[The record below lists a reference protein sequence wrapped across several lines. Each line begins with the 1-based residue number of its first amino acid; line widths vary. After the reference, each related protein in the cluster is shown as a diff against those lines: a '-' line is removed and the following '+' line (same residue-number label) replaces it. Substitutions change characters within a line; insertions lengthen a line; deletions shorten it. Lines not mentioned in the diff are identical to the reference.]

1 MAVAVAA
8 GTAAVSC
15 PRLVPERIPLS
26 ASVAVTCGR
35 GCGVAVRA
43 HGQSATRRGEK
54 LCDDHD
60 GHGGCQCGGWS
71 QQRRGAATRE
81 GVVEW
86 SSQKEVV
93 RARSSPAAAPP
104 LLRPAGPRPPARPRL
119 AAEVLSRSSASPR
132 ARRPPPREHP
142 R

>member
-8 GTAAVSC
+8 ATAAVSC

-60 GHGGCQCGGWS
+60 GHGGCQCGGC
-71 QQRRGAATRE
+71 E
-81 GVVEW
+81 P
-86 SSQKEVV
+86 KINKK
-93 RARSSPAAAPP
+93 
-104 LLRPAGPRPPARPRL
+104 AGPKAEAHGQLQPSKPPHQHN
-119 AAEVLSRSSASPR
+119 SPR
-132 ARRPPPREHP
+132 GPEHIIAFAAKSQH
-142 R
+142 